1 MSENIVKVYWQPGCS
16 SCLKTKEF
24 LKDNGVEFKSVN
36 VLEDKSGFEDLQ
48 RFGVKLVPVVA
59 KGDQWAN
66 GAVFRD
72 VAKVAGFNYS
82 SHKMLDPKIMVD
94 KVKSIN
100 FFAREFLEQIPE
112 DKLDTLLPGRPRSYR
127 QLVYHVFNIPDV
139 FLDRVEH
146 NKPYTY
152 EALLSILPKDMK
164 TKSDLMDY
172 GNKVYERFDKWWK
185 RDGDK
190 VNFDQPGNVYYG
202 EVNLHEVLERTGW
215 HSGQHVRQI
224 NLLLKEKLS
233 INPKQTLDETIF
245 EGLPM
250 PKNIWDNERS
260 FSEGSY
266 SGKALSSVED
276 FKNL

>member
-72 VAKVAGFNYS
+72 VAKVAGFDYS
-82 SHKMLDPKIMVD
+82 SHKMLEPQIMADKI
-94 KVKSIN
+94 KKIN
-100 FFAREFLEQIPE
+100 FFARNFLDQIPE
-112 DKLDTLLPGRPRSYR
+112 EKLDTLLPGRPRSYR

-233 INPKQTLDETIF
+233 IDPKQTLDETIF

>member
-1 MSENIVKVYWQPGCS
+1 MNENIVKVYWQPGCS

-202 EVNLHEVLERTGW
+202 EVNLHEVIERTGW

-233 INPKQTLDETIF
+233 IDPKQTLDETIF

>member
-1 MSENIVKVYWQPGCS
+1 MSKNIVKVYWQPGCS

-72 VAKVAGFNYS
+72 VAKVAGFDYS
-82 SHKMLDPKIMVD
+82 SHKMLEPQVMADKI
-94 KVKSIN
+94 KSIN
-100 FFAREFLEQIPE
+100 YFAREFLDQIPE

-146 NKPYTY
+146 DKPYTY
-152 EALLSILPKDMK
+152 EALLSILPKEMK

-172 GNKVYERFDKWWK
+172 GNKVYERFDKWWN

-224 NLLLKEKLS
+224 NLLLKKKLS
-233 INPKQTLDETIF
+233 IDPKQTLDETIF

>member
-1 MSENIVKVYWQPGCS
+1 MNENIVKVYWQPGCS

-172 GNKVYERFDKWWK
+172 GNKVYERFDKWWN

-233 INPKQTLDETIF
+233 IDPKQTLDETIF

>member
-1 MSENIVKVYWQPGCS
+1 MSEDIVKVYWQPGCS

-72 VAKVAGFNYS
+72 VAKVAGFDYS
-82 SHKMLDPKIMVD
+82 SHKMLEPQIMADKI
-94 KVKSIN
+94 KKIN
-100 FFAREFLEQIPE
+100 FFARDFLDQIPE
-112 DKLDTLLPGRPRSYR
+112 EKLDTLLPGRPRSYR

>member
-1 MSENIVKVYWQPGCS
+1 MSKNIVKVYWQPGCS

-72 VAKVAGFNYS
+72 VAKVVGFDYS
-82 SHKMLDPKIMVD
+82 SHKMLEPQVMADKI
-94 KVKSIN
+94 KSIN
-100 FFAREFLEQIPE
+100 YFAREFLDQIPE

-146 NKPYTY
+146 DKPYTY
-152 EALLSILPKDMK
+152 EALLSILPKEMK

-172 GNKVYERFDKWWK
+172 GNRVYERFDKWWK

-190 VNFDQPGNVYYG
+190 VDFDQPGNVYYG
-202 EVNLHEVLERTGW
+202 EVNLHEVIERTGW

-233 INPKQTLDETIF
+233 IEPKKTLDETIF

>member
-1 MSENIVKVYWQPGCS
+1 MSKNIVKVYWQPGCS

-72 VAKVAGFNYS
+72 VAKVVGFDYS
-82 SHKMLDPKIMVD
+82 SHKMLEPQVMADKI
-94 KVKSIN
+94 KSIN
-100 FFAREFLEQIPE
+100 YFAREFLDQIPE

-146 NKPYTY
+146 DKPYTY
-152 EALLSILPKDMK
+152 EALLSILPKEMK

-172 GNKVYERFDKWWK
+172 GNRVYERFDKWWK

-190 VNFDQPGNVYYG
+190 VDFDQPGNVYYG

-224 NLLLKEKLS
+224 NLLLKKKLS
-233 INPKQTLDETIF
+233 IDPKQTLDETIF